1 MLHKINDTFG
11 YIIEP
16 AVIEIANHAGAT
28 PIHILEVASSYNY
41 FHLTP
46 TVTFYKFIYINININ
61 LFLIKKNLYLFIYL

>member
-1 MLHKINDTFG
+1 MLHKINDTYG

-46 TVTFYKFIYINININ
+46 TVIYFI
-61 LFLIKKNLYLFIYL
+61 IKNNNYLLL